1 MILLNI
7 RAVLAAAVLGLFV
20 MLPSRGVARAP
31 AAGACQPRSVFL
43 ARGYGAPDDVVMD
56 GRTILFSDTTAG
68 VLGAI
73 TGTRRRVV
81 VRHLNVPEGIVV
93 WPHHRLV
100 VVEQGAN
107 RLDVIDL
114 QHERRRV
121 LLRLL
126 NTTGREGVD
135 AISAIG
141 PDLLIPNG
149 PYGSLLR
156 LHRGH
161 LRVITGTLGR
171 PVDAIPYRGGIAVAD
186 ETANAIWLV
195 RRGRVTRLATVSI
208 PDDLA
213 VFHGRLLAVTLGD
226 GALWEVRPHLKRLV
240 SGFGQPQGLAVEGP
254 KNLVIADSQRNAL
267 YRVVMPVTCMR

>member
-1 MILLNI
+1 MTDIKF
-7 RAVLAAAVLGLFV
+7 AAAFLVLLA
-20 MLPSRGVARAP
+20 MLPGHSVADAP
-31 AAGACQPRSVFL
+31 SATPCQPRTIFL

-56 GRTILFSDTTAG
+56 GRTILFGDTTAG
-68 VLGAI
+68 VVGAI
-73 TGTRRRVV
+73 NGTRRRVIA
-81 VRHLNVPEGIVV
+81 RHLSVPEGIVV
-93 WPHHRLV
+93 WPFNRLV

-114 QHERRRV
+114 QHGRRRV
-121 LLRLL
+121 LLRLS
-126 NTTGREGVD
+126 NTTGKEGVD

-141 PDLLIPNG
+141 HDLLIPNS

-156 LHRGH
+156 LHRGKLH
-161 LRVITGTLGR
+161 VITGVLGR
-171 PVDAIPYRGGIAVAD
+171 PVDAISYRGGIAVAD

-195 RRGRVTRLATVSI
+195 VGDRLTRLATLSI

-213 VFHGRLLAVTLGD
+213 VFHGHLLAVTLGD

-254 KNLVIADSQRNAL
+254 KSLVVADSQRNAL
-267 YRVVMPVTCMR
+267 YRVFLPVSCLS